1 MKRTEKI
8 ILKKLNLKKDI
19 SKKYLNWM
27 NNLEIHKYTEQ
38 KNTKH
43 SLANIRKFVVEK
55 NKSKN
60 EFLYG
65 IFLKKNNLNIHIG
78 NIKLGPISI
87 MHKHANISYFIGEM
101 ELWNK
106 GYTTLAIEEI
116 IKIAKRKGVKKLKAG
131 LFEMN
136 IGSKKVL
143 IKNGFKIEGKFKSEI
158 IYKRKR
164 FDSYW
169 FGKII

>member
-1 MKRTEKI
+1 
-8 ILKKLNLKKDI
+8 
-19 SKKYLNWM
+19 
-27 NNLEIHKYTEQ
+27 
-38 KNTKH
+38 
-43 SLANIRKFVVEK
+43 
-55 NKSKN
+55 
-60 EFLYG
+60 
-65 IFLKKNNLNIHIG
+65 
-78 NIKLGPISI
+78 
-87 MHKHANISYFIGEM
+87 M

-169 FGKII
+169 FGKVI

>member
-1 MKRTEKI
+1 MKKTEKI

-78 NIKLGPISI
+78 IIKLGPIDYRHI
-87 MHKHANISYFIGEM
+87 
-101 ELWNK
+101 
-106 GYTTLAIEEI
+106 T
-116 IKIAKRKGVKKLKAG
+116 
-131 LFEMN
+131 
-136 IGSKKVL
+136 
-143 IKNGFKIEGKFKSEI
+143 SEI
-158 IYKRKR
+158 SDFICEKNV
-164 FDSYW
+164 
-169 FGKII
+169 G

>member
-1 MKRTEKI
+1 MIKSEVI

-19 SKKYLNWM
+19 SKKYQNWLNDF
-27 NNLEIHKYTEQ
+27 EVQRYTEQ
-38 KNTKH
+38 KYKKH
-43 SLANIRKFVVEK
+43 SLADIRNFVRKK

-78 NIKLGPISI
+78 NIKLGPINLI
-87 MHKHANISYFIGEM
+87 HKYAAISYFIGEK
-101 ELWNK
+101 ELWGK
-106 GYTTLAIEEI
+106 GYTTLAIKEI
-116 IKIAKRKGVKKLKAG
+116 IKIAKKKGIKKLKAG
-131 LFEMN
+131 LYEMN

-158 IYKRKR
+158 IYKGKR
-164 FDSYW
+164 FNVYW
-169 FGKII
+169 FGKIL

>member
-1 MKRTEKI
+1 MI

-19 SKKYLNWM
+19 SKKYQKWM
-27 NNLEIHKYTEQ
+27 NDFEVHKYTEQ
-38 KNTKH
+38 KYKKH
-43 SLANIRKFVVEK
+43 SIADIKNFVRKK

-78 NIKLGPISI
+78 NIKLGPINFI
-87 MHKHANISYFIGEM
+87 HKYAEISYFIGEK
-101 ELWNK
+101 ELWGK
-106 GYTTLAIEEI
+106 GYTTLAIKEI
-116 IKIAKRKGVKKLKAG
+116 IKIAKKKGIKKLKAG
-131 LFEMN
+131 LYEMN

-158 IYKRKR
+158 IYKGKR
-164 FDSYW
+164 FISYW
-169 FGKII
+169 FGKIL

>member
-1 MKRTEKI
+1 MKKTEKI

-43 SLANIRKFVVEK
+43 SLANIRKFVVKK

-87 MHKHANISYFIGEM
+87 IHKHANISYFIGEM

-143 IKNGFKIEGKFKSEI
+143 IKNGFKIEGKHKYDVIFKN
-158 IYKRKR
+158 KRV
-164 FDSYW
+164 DNYI

>member
-1 MKRTEKI
+1 MIKSEVI

-19 SKKYLNWM
+19 SKKYQNWLNDF
-27 NNLEIHKYTEQ
+27 EVQRYTEQ
-38 KNTKH
+38 KYKKH
-43 SLANIRKFVVEK
+43 SLADIRNFVRKK

-87 MHKHANISYFIGEM
+87 IHKHANISYFIGEM

-169 FGKII
+169 FGKVI